1 MCLSHSRSHYLYY
14 PQKYSASSSLAGT
27 GSGFASA
34 EGEVASQIRQQI
46 ENLKGRVSETGM
58 ELDRCKQEQE
68 GFSVEY
74 YTFRESQT
82 KVESMQQ
89 QVHYYFFY
97 I

>member
-1 MCLSHSRSHYLYY
+1 MSLSHSRSHYLYY
-14 PQKYSASSSLAGT
+14 PQKYSASSNLAGS

-46 ENLKGRVSETGM
+46 ENLKGRVSETGV
-58 ELDRCKQEQE
+58 ELDRCRQEQE

-82 KVESMQQ
+82 KFESMQQ
-89 QVHYYFFY
+89 QVIFNYFN